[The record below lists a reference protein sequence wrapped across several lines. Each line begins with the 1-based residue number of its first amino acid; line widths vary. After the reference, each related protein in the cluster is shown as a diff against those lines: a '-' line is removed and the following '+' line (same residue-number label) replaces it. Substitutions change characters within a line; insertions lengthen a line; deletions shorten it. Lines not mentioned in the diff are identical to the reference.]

1 MRIALF
7 FLAALS
13 ASTPALAQV
22 LTLDDALRL
31 GEAQS
36 PRLAAQRHAVAAV
49 GEQVGR
55 ATELPDPKLRFGIE
69 NLPVTGS
76 ERFRYDQDFMT
87 QRSVGLMQEF
97 PSEAKRAARGLRAEA
112 MRVVEQANLAAQRAA
127 AHRDIAAAWLEVH
140 YAEKVL
146 VALERLTGQY
156 RLQIDAVAAGVARGR
171 QNAADSFTLRQVL
184 EQANDKVIEQEKAVR
199 KARIQLAAWLPAGAN
214 RPLGAPPDTARIAH
228 PREHLVAQLAE
239 HPMLRVYDERE
250 SLARSEVELARSTKK
265 SDWSL
270 QVGYSQREPAFTNM
284 ISVMVAMD
292 LPWQTERR
300 QDRDVASKLAEAEQ
314 VRAQR
319 EDASRM
325 HEAELRSWLA
335 DFDTAGK
342 RIDRF
347 ETVLLPLARDRV
359 AAARAAYQGGRG
371 ELGPVLEAERSIT
384 EAELGLVQVETER
397 ARAWANLNFV
407 YPQGDKP

>member
-112 MRVVEQANLAAQRAA
+112 MRVVEQANLAAQRAT

-140 YAEKVL
+140 YAEKAL
-146 VALERLTGQY
+146 VALERLAGQY

-214 RPLGAPPDTARIAH
+214 RPLGAAPDTARFAH